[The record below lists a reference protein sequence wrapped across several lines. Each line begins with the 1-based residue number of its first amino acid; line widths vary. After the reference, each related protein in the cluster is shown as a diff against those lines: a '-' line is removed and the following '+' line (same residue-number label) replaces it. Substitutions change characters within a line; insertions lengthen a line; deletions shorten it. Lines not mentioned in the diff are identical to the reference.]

1 MRFSARRRAFKETSK
16 RPRAA
21 VLAWPLTPALV
32 YYMMSYTKK
41 KEGVAMGIR
50 TVRLDEET
58 EKALEQIVTV
68 TRLSVSGAMKKGL
81 LVLRNEVVREAQRIP
96 YDIYKELD
104 LGPGGYAVAPAT
116 RTRRGVQAAIRRKLR
131 R

>member
-1 MRFSARRRAFKETSK
+1 
-16 RPRAA
+16 
-21 VLAWPLTPALV
+21 
-32 YYMMSYTKK
+32 
-41 KEGVAMGIR
+41 MGIR

-58 EKALEQIVTV
+58 EKVLEQIVTV
-68 TRLSVSGAMKKGL
+68 TGLSVPGAMKKGL
-81 LVLRNEVVREAQRIP
+81 LVLRNEVVREAQRVP

-116 RTRRGVQAAIRRKLR
+116 QTRRGVQAAIRRKLR